1 MGAFLFP
8 IASQHSKAVFGSAGD
23 ALGVVWAFWWWDFAT
38 AQELQKDF
46 VSLIAFPFGIDWRAI
61 PMPFQLWDIAARVL
75 NPFGNEIFRFNL
87 LTLSAFPLSAIVAFL
102 LARHLGNSF
111 WPSVLAGALY
121 GFSPYIWAHS
131 YAHMSLAHAELL
143 PVMLLLTLNLID
155 QPRGWR
161 VAALGGVLALT
172 TLLHVY
178 YGYIGAVLVATLALA
193 HWLGQRRFTPMAAA
207 GLRPLLFVGAA
218 AILALVLLS
227 PLIVPVL
234 RVLLDPGLRAALGPL
249 GYVRPPGDFLVY
261 AAQPWQYLLPPPEHV
276 LFGPLVQ
283 SFWDAQQLP
292 SVSEFRLYVGIVP
305 LLLAAGALSSATTR
319 ALSPERRLL
328 RFVVTAVLAVAFFFS
343 LAPRLWPFDA
353 LFSSI
358 LPMFRV
364 YARFGVG
371 VILAM
376 SLLAA
381 FGLEH
386 LLKRLTIRWR
396 PPVAI
401 GIIALSLVDLVP
413 SQPLKTYEA
422 NLPEPY
428 TWLATLDP
436 ETVLAEYPFLDDW
449 SSIHSQYLFA
459 QRVHQKAL
467 VNGSVSGTPLFA
479 LHETLRELDG
489 PETAGRLAAL
499 GVDYVLVHEDFY
511 RSEKYFNVEPPHL
524 DGNPAFELVREA
536 DSLKVYR
543 LLAKPV
549 ELARDI
555 TFEGGIQLL
564 NAQSFVSA
572 VGPGATVT
580 VTVTLDLPPNLPP
593 GHGLFLHLNDV
604 AEQTVAQASVPL
616 PPPNPWP
623 PKLVT
628 REPGVTFDLRISLPE
643 GLEREQLRYRIGITD
658 SSLRNLAI
666 TEGRPDLVGRKEVA
680 AGSLIVRGAE
690 PPPPSTNPVSVR
702 FADGLELL
710 GFDPPQLDRA
720 GATVQ
725 LRTLWTKRSEGN
737 RAYTQFYHVL
747 DETGRLVAQQDQ
759 LHKKGR
765 YPTSVWSIGELVPET
780 VQIVLP
786 PGSAP
791 GTYKIATGLYDSS
804 TGERLPVLSSSL
816 PMSQNSVVISSFAWP

>member
-1 MGAFLFP
+1 
-8 IASQHSKAVFGSAGD
+8 
-23 ALGVVWAFWWWDFAT
+23 
-38 AQELQKDF
+38 
-46 VSLIAFPFGIDWRAI
+46 
-61 PMPFQLWDIAARVL
+61 
-75 NPFGNEIFRFNL
+75 
-87 LTLSAFPLSAIVAFL
+87 
-102 LARHLGNSF
+102 
-111 WPSVLAGALY
+111 
-121 GFSPYIWAHS
+121 
-131 YAHMSLAHAELL
+131 
-143 PVMLLLTLNLID
+143 
-155 QPRGWR
+155 
-161 VAALGGVLALT
+161 
-172 TLLHVY
+172 
-178 YGYIGAVLVATLALA
+178 
-193 HWLGQRRFTPMAAA
+193 
-207 GLRPLLFVGAA
+207 
-218 AILALVLLS
+218 
-227 PLIVPVL
+227 
-234 RVLLDPGLRAALGPL
+234 
-249 GYVRPPGDFLVY
+249 
-261 AAQPWQYLLPPPEHV
+261 
-276 LFGPLVQ
+276 
-283 SFWDAQQLP
+283 
-292 SVSEFRLYVGIVP
+292 
-305 LLLAAGALSSATTR
+305 
-319 ALSPERRLL
+319 
-328 RFVVTAVLAVAFFFS
+328 
-343 LAPRLWPFDA
+343 
-353 LFSSI
+353 
-358 LPMFRV
+358 
-364 YARFGVG
+364 
-371 VILAM
+371 
-376 SLLAA
+376 
-381 FGLEH
+381 
-386 LLKRLTIRWR
+386 
-396 PPVAI
+396 VAI

-543 LLAKPV
+543 LLAKPID
-549 ELARDI
+549 LARDV